1 MPALALPTWFLPG
14 EEVFPVCLV
23 DDIRVTV
30 NVLQDTTLG
39 VEHVPLRT
47 AGAQGHD
54 RVKDLFAAGLDHTH
68 GHQDWGRDSGSGE
81 PLDTRGSN
89 VSLPRSDPR
98 RRIGSSMSS
107 TRMF

>member
-1 MPALALPTWFLPG
+1 
-14 EEVFPVCLV
+14 
-23 DDIRVTV
+23 VTV
-30 NVLQDTTLG
+30 DVLQDTTLG
-39 VEHVPLRT
+39 VEHVPFRT

-54 RVKDLFAAGLDHTH
+54 RVKDLFAAGIDHPN
-68 GHQDWGRDSGSGE
+68 GHENWGRDGGSGE

-98 RRIGSSMSS
+98 SRISSSVSS